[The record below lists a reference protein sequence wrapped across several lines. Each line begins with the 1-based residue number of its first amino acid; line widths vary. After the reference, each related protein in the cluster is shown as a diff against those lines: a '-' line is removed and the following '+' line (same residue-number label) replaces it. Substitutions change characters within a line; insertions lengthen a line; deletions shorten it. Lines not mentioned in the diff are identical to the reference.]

1 MYENNEDAA
10 APAESPVNIRAS
22 VQRPS
27 HVWSSSK
34 RAFMEDSEYEK
45 LKASIGN
52 PSELKSLQDKNQFV
66 MQNMAQND
74 GNHGH

>member
-1 MYENNEDAA
+1 MYENNEESA
-10 APAESPVNIRAS
+10 APAESPGNMRAS

-52 PSELKSLQDKNQFV
+52 PSELSKLRDKN
-66 MQNMAQND
+66 
-74 GNHGH
+74 